1 MSVVSAT
8 AADDL
13 TVYEN
18 AVGQALSLVK
28 EAKNGRTE
36 AAAQAA
42 GILEKATGSSLAEV
56 ITDLRQKPP
65 DLADADVRLTAA
77 QAALARPGD
86 TADPAASKRAVHDI
100 LSQPRYASMR
110 GAPSLWDLFW
120 SWVFLHF
127 VQLLGN
133 LSLTG
138 VPVLVWL
145 GLAGGATVIALGVVA
160 LILRTGWRRSPADRS
175 IPEQTAAEVARDRFA
190 EADKLAAAHDYRAA
204 VRVLAAAVA
213 TEISGRP
220 WWESSP
226 QTVREL
232 FRQGGRLDDLRPL
245 LLTFEAAVYGG
256 RQVDAETYAGAAG
269 AAARFRPQ
277 PAARAA

>member
-1 MSVVSAT
+1 MSAASAE
-8 AADDL
+8 DL
-13 TVYEN
+13 TAYEN

-28 EAKNGRTE
+28 EARNGRTD
-36 AAAQAA
+36 AATQAA
-42 GILEKATGSSLAEV
+42 GILEKATGSSLSEV

-65 DLADADVRLTAA
+65 DLADADIRLTSA

-100 LSQPRYASMR
+100 LSQPRYAGMR

-120 SWVFLHF
+120 SWLFLHL

-133 LSLTG
+133 LALTG
-138 VPVLVWL
+138 VPVLVWV
-145 GLAGGATVIALGVVA
+145 GLAGGAGVVALAAVA
-160 LILRTGWRRSPADRS
+160 LILRTGWRRSPADQTF
-175 IPEQTAAEVARDRFA
+175 PQKTAAEVARDRFA
-190 EADKLAAAHDYRAA
+190 EADKLAAAQDYGAA
-204 VRVLAAAVA
+204 VRALAAAVA

-245 LLTFEAAVYGG
+245 LLPFEATVYGG
-256 RQVDAETYAGAAG
+256 RAVDAAAYAGAAG
-269 AAARFRPQ
+269 AAAQFRPQ
-277 PAARAA
+277 PAASAA

>member
-1 MSVVSAT
+1 VSA
-8 AADDL
+8 ASAEDL
-13 TVYEN
+13 TAYEN

-28 EAKNGRTE
+28 EARNGRAD
-36 AAAQAA
+36 AATQAA
-42 GILEKATGSSLAEV
+42 GILEKATGSSLSEV

-65 DLADADVRLTAA
+65 DLADADIRLTAA

-100 LSQPRYASMR
+100 LSQPRYAGMR

-120 SWVFLHF
+120 SWLFLHL

-133 LSLTG
+133 LALTG
-138 VPVLVWL
+138 VPVLVWV
-145 GLAGGATVIALGVVA
+145 GLAGGAGVVALAAVA
-160 LILRTGWRRSPADRS
+160 LILRTGWRRSPADQTF
-175 IPEQTAAEVARDRFA
+175 PQKTAAEVARDRFA
-190 EADKLAAAHDYRAA
+190 EADKLAAAQDYGAA
-204 VRVLAAAVA
+204 VRALAAAVA
-213 TEISGRP
+213 TELSGRP

-245 LLTFEAAVYGG
+245 LLPFEATVYGG
-256 RQVDAETYAGAAG
+256 RAVDAAVYAGAAG
-269 AAARFRPQ
+269 AAAQFRPQ
-277 PAARAA
+277 PAASAA

>member
-1 MSVVSAT
+1 VSA
-8 AADDL
+8 ASAEDL
-13 TVYEN
+13 TAYEN

-28 EAKNGRTE
+28 EARNGRAE
-36 AAAQAA
+36 AATQAA
-42 GILEKATGSSLAEV
+42 GILEKATGSSLSEV

-65 DLADADVRLTAA
+65 DLADADIRLTAA

-100 LSQPRYASMR
+100 LSQPRYAGMR

-120 SWVFLHF
+120 SWLFLHL

-133 LSLTG
+133 LALTG
-138 VPVLVWL
+138 VPVLVWV
-145 GLAGGATVIALGVVA
+145 GLAGGAGVVALAAVA
-160 LILRTGWRRSPADRS
+160 LILRTGWRRSPADQTF
-175 IPEQTAAEVARDRFA
+175 PQKTAAEVARDRFA
-190 EADKLAAAHDYRAA
+190 EADKLAAAQDYGAA
-204 VRVLAAAVA
+204 VRALAAAVA
-213 TEISGRP
+213 TELSGRP

-245 LLTFEAAVYGG
+245 LLPFEATVYGG
-256 RQVDAETYAGAAG
+256 RAVDAAVYAGAAG
-269 AAARFRPQ
+269 AAAQFRPQ
-277 PAARAA
+277 PAASAA

>member
-1 MSVVSAT
+1 MSAASAE
-8 AADDL
+8 DL
-13 TVYEN
+13 TAYEN

-28 EAKNGRTE
+28 EARNGRAD
-36 AAAQAA
+36 AATQAA
-42 GILEKATGSSLAEV
+42 GILEKATGSSLSEV

-65 DLADADVRLTAA
+65 DLADADIRLTAA

-100 LSQPRYASMR
+100 LSQPRYAGMR

-120 SWVFLHF
+120 SWLFLHL

-133 LSLTG
+133 LALTG
-138 VPVLVWL
+138 VPVLVWV
-145 GLAGGATVIALGVVA
+145 GLAGGAGVVALAAVA
-160 LILRTGWRRSPADRS
+160 LILRTGWRRSPADQTF
-175 IPEQTAAEVARDRFA
+175 PQKTAAEVARDRFA
-190 EADKLAAAHDYRAA
+190 EADKLAAAQDYGAA
-204 VRVLAAAVA
+204 VRALAAAVA
-213 TEISGRP
+213 TELSGRP

-245 LLTFEAAVYGG
+245 LLPFEATVYGG
-256 RQVDAETYAGAAG
+256 RAVDAAVYAGAAG
-269 AAARFRPQ
+269 AAAQFRPQ
-277 PAARAA
+277 PAASAA